1 MPRSGCRWG
10 RGRGDPTGCGL
21 LPAASDAP
29 AISAVHD
36 GSGAEDQR
44 LIPPRTPV
52 ADTAAP
58 DRAAFAIGTAAA
70 RVIRFPATGVRTAPL
85 SGDALPAG

>member
-1 MPRSGCRWG
+1 MR
-10 RGRGDPTGCGL
+10 
-21 LPAASDAP
+21 
-29 AISAVHD
+29 AVHD

-58 DRAAFAIGTAAA
+58 DRAAFAIGAAV
-70 RVIRFPATGVRTAPL
+70 RVIRFPATAVRTAPL
-85 SGDALPAG
+85 SGDALPAGWPGCRRHLRGLTGDG